1 MSLAVFQTL
10 LMRLITEPDFRDAAR
25 ADASAALASF
35 ELTPLEASR
44 LARIAADPGVDVN
57 RTLHKGFRLGKL
69 RALLPMTCQ
78 LLGNRR
84 LAREVAAFWQTRPPS
99 SFYYI
104 PEALEF
110 CEFLATRRLR
120 VKYLPEVLAYE
131 RATLE
136 LERARIDEPAPQLVH
151 FEHDPVPLLAALA
164 QGRAPRGLAR
174 RPAIAQGLRGADGH
188 AEWRLAVLPSAV

>member
-1 MSLAVFQTL
+1 MSLPVFQTL
-10 LMRLITEPDFRDAAR
+10 LMRLITEPDWRDALR
-25 ADASAALASF
+25 VDASAVLAGLDLTALES
-35 ELTPLEASR
+35 SR

-84 LAREVAAFWQTRPPS
+84 LAREVSAFWQSRPPS

-110 CEFLATRRLR
+110 CAFLAARRLR
-120 VKYLPEVLAYE
+120 VKYLVEVLAFE

-136 LERARIDEPAPQLVH
+136 LERARTDEPAPQLVR

-164 QGRAPRGLAR
+164 SGRAPRGLAR

-188 AEWRLAVLPSAV
+188 AAWRLAVLPAAD